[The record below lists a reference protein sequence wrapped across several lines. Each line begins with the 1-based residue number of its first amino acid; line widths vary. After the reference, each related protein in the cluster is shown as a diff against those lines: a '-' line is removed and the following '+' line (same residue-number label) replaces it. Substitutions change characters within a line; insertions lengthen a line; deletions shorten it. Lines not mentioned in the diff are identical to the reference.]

1 MIGSSATI
9 RYFFVIQW
17 QDRQHDDRH
26 GTLLPSGAAAVEYA
40 HRIIRELKEAGG
52 FDDPDLK
59 MIIKNEVGDI
69 IHVIPF

>member
-1 MIGSSATI
+1 MIGASTAV

-17 QDRQHDDRH
+17 PDRQYDDRR
-26 GTLLPSGAAAVEYA
+26 GTLFSSGIAAVEYA
-40 HRIIRELKEAGG
+40 QRIIRELKETGG
-52 FDDPDLK
+52 YDDPDLK